1 MEPNYAVVLSWEAWT
16 HCILQHYRGCQ
27 GGGASADKRTAQCS
41 TRLKLKWRAAR
52 QSSPCGKSSSR
63 KFPLLPIQ
71 RLYHCFIKNICLD
84 FEKKSFTKWRYLLER
99 HMAQLCLSFGVF
111 HSSFPVQ
118 CLQVLHPI
126 SLSLLDLR
134 CAYCKNFSA
143 EKVPRSQGFAV
154 TLLLAQD
161 SLLWHA
167 LQNCQANSRRLF
179 ATENNHSPTD
189 KKDCKNIQKS
199 KAAVWRQSTD
209 KHWVLLISTARSL
222 KGALSAA
229 YFHCPSICASI
240 AVAVQAAYDLSF
252 HVVLFSSTF
261 PLQTSSQT
269 LPV

>member
-1 MEPNYAVVLSWEAWT
+1 MQSCCPGRHGHT
-16 HCILQHYRGCQ
+16 
-27 GGGASADKRTAQCS
+27 ASCS
-41 TRLKLKWRAAR
+41 TIGAARVEVPQLTKEQHSAPQGLSLNEELQDRAALVAS
-52 QSSPCGKSSSR
+52 QAQENFHYYQYKD
-63 KFPLLPIQ
+63 FIIALLKTFAWI
-71 RLYHCFIKNICLD
+71 LK
-84 FEKKSFTKWRYLLER
+84 KKSFTKWRYLLER

-222 KGALSAA
+222 KGALFAA

-240 AVAVQAAYDLSF
+240 AVVVQAAYDLSF